1 MNFRSVLYI
10 IGLLIS
16 ALGCMMLI
24 PAMFDLLNNNKEWS
38 IFASTGIISFL
49 MGITIILAFRNRETK
64 IGSKETFLLS
74 VLSWIFLAAISA
86 LPLYLSNLNLS
97 YTDAFFEATSGITT
111 TGSTILTNIEDASKG
126 ILIWRSILQWLGGV
140 GIIVMAV
147 AALPLLH
154 MSGFQLFFS
163 EQAEPSD
170 KLKERVKNLATSII
184 IIYLIFTFICALLLN
199 IAGMSLFDSICH
211 SMTTIATGGYSTQ
224 NNSIGHYD
232 SLSIEIVIIFGMI
245 IASLPFIL
253 FVKMYNND
261 IKSLFWDKQVK
272 GFFFLLLVSIFII
285 AIWLNTK
292 LNFNFIEA
300 LRVSAFNVISII
312 TGTGYSTE
320 NFSKWGGFAIGL
332 LFIFMLVGGCTGS
345 TTGGIKIFRIQI
357 LFKVIIQQIQK
368 VIRPHQIV
376 KITYSKALIDDKTT
390 LSILAL
396 IFLFIASVFII
407 AAILYFIGLD
417 LLTAFSAA
425 ATSIAVVGPGLSE
438 EIGPTGNFNSLPN
451 QAKWVLS
458 AAMIIGRL
466 EFLAVLIL
474 IMPSFWKK

>member
-245 IASLPFIL
+245 MASLPFIL
-253 FVKMYNND
+253 FVKIYNND
-261 IKSLFWDKQVK
+261 IKSLFFDKQVK
-272 GFFFLLLVSIFII
+272 GFFFLLLASIFII

-320 NFSKWGGFAIGL
+320 DFSKWGGFAIGL

-474 IMPSFWKK
+474 IMPSFWKR

>member
-126 ILIWRSILQWLGGV
+126 ILIWRAILQWLGGV

-474 IMPSFWKK
+474 IMPSFWKR

>member
-417 LLTAFSAA
+417 LLTSFSAA

-474 IMPSFWKK
+474 IMPSFWKR

>member
-24 PAMFDLLNNNKEWS
+24 PAMFDLLNNNKEWRV
-38 IFASTGIISFL
+38 FASTGIISFL

-111 TGSTILTNIEDASKG
+111 TGSTILANIEDASKG
-126 ILIWRSILQWLGGV
+126 ILIWRSILQWLGGI

-199 IAGMSLFDSICH
+199 IVGMSLFDSICH

-261 IKSLFWDKQVK
+261 IKSLFLDKQVK
-272 GFFFLLLVSIFII
+272 GFFFLLLASIFII

-292 LNFNFIEA
+292 LNFNFIDA

-320 NFSKWGGFAIGL
+320 DFSKWGGFAIGL

-425 ATSIAVVGPGLSE
+425 ATSIAVVGPGLSA

-474 IMPSFWKK
+474 IMPSFWKR

>member
-1 MNFRSVLYI
+1 
-10 IGLLIS
+10 
-16 ALGCMMLI
+16 MMLI
-24 PAMFDLLNNNKEWS
+24 PALFDLLNNNEEWS
-38 IFASTGIISFL
+38 VFASTGIISFL
-49 MGITIILAFRNRETK
+49 MGITIVLAFKNRDIK

-111 TGSTILTNIEDASKG
+111 TGSTILLNIEDASKG

-170 KLKERVKNLATSII
+170 KLKERVKNVATSII
-184 IIYLIFTFICALLLN
+184 IIYGIFTFICALLLN
-199 IAGMSLFDSICH
+199 IVGMPLFDSICH
-211 SMTTIATGGYSTQ
+211 AMTTIATGGYSTQ
-224 NNSIGHYD
+224 NNSIGYYD
-232 SLSIEIVIIFGMI
+232 SLPIEIVIILGMI
-245 IASLPFIL
+245 MASLPFIL

-261 IKSLFWDKQVK
+261 IKSIFLDKQVK
-272 GFFFLLLVSIFII
+272 GFFLLLLLSIFII

-292 LNFNFIEA
+292 LNMSFIEA
-300 LRVSAFNVISII
+300 IRVSTFNVISII

-320 NFSKWGGFAIGL
+320 DFSKWGGFAIGL
-332 LFIFMLVGGCTGS
+332 LFIFMLIGGCTGS

-357 LFKVIIQQIQK
+357 LFKVIAQQIQK
-368 VIRPHQIV
+368 IIRPHQIV

-396 IFLFIASVFII
+396 IFLFIVSVFII
-407 AAILYFIGLD
+407 AALLYFMGLD
-417 LLTAFSAA
+417 LLTSFSAA
-425 ATSIAVVGPGLSE
+425 ATSIAVVGPGLSH
-438 EIGPTGNFNSLPN
+438 EIGPSGNFSLLPN

-474 IMPSFWKK
+474 IMPSFWKR

>member
-24 PAMFDLLNNNKEWS
+24 PAMFDLLNNNKEWG

-474 IMPSFWKK
+474 IMPSFWKR

>member
-16 ALGCMMLI
+16 SLGCMMFI
-24 PAMFDLLNNNKEWS
+24 PAMFDLLNNNDEWGV
-38 IFASTGIISFL
+38 FASTGIISFL
-49 MGITIILAFRNRETK
+49 MGITIILAFRNRNIK

-111 TGSTILTNIEDASKG
+111 TGSTILINIEDASKG

-163 EQAEPSD
+163 EQAEPAD
-170 KLKERVKNLATSII
+170 KLKERVKNLAISII
-184 IIYLIFTFICALLLN
+184 IIYGVFTVICALLLN
-199 IAGMSLFDSICH
+199 IVGMPLFDSICH
-211 SMTTIATGGYSTQ
+211 AMTTIATGGYSTQ
-224 NNSIGHYD
+224 NNSIGHYN
-232 SLSIEIVIIFGMI
+232 SLSIEIVIILGMI
-245 IASLPFIL
+245 MASLPFIL

-261 IKSLFWDKQVK
+261 IKSIFLDKQVR
-272 GFFFLLLVSIFII
+272 GFFLLLLLSIFII

-292 LNFNFIEA
+292 LNINFIDA
-300 LRVSAFNVISII
+300 IRFSAFNVISVI

-320 NFSKWGGFAIGL
+320 DFSKWGGFAIGL

-357 LFKVIIQQIQK
+357 LFKVILQQIQK

-407 AAILYFIGLD
+407 AAILYFMGLD
-417 LLTAFSAA
+417 LLTSFSAA
-425 ATSIAVVGPGLSE
+425 ATSIAVVGPGLSN
-438 EIGPTGNFNSLPN
+438 EIGPTGNFSLLPN

>member
-320 NFSKWGGFAIGL
+320 DFSKWGGFAIGL

-368 VIRPHQIV
+368 VIRPHQIL

-407 AAILYFIGLD
+407 AAILCFIGLD

-474 IMPSFWKK
+474 IMPSFWKR

>member
-1 MNFRSVLYI
+1 M
-10 IGLLIS
+10 
-16 ALGCMMLI
+16 
-24 PAMFDLLNNNKEWS
+24 
-38 IFASTGIISFL
+38 
-49 MGITIILAFRNRETK
+49 
-64 IGSKETFLLS
+64 
-74 VLSWIFLAAISA
+74 AAISA

-126 ILIWRSILQWLGGV
+126 ILIWRAILQWLGGV

-272 GFFFLLLVSIFII
+272 GFFFSI
-285 AIWLNTK
+285 
-292 LNFNFIEA
+292 
-300 LRVSAFNVISII
+300 ISIYI
-312 TGTGYSTE
+312 YYS
-320 NFSKWGGFAIGL
+320 N
-332 LFIFMLVGGCTGS
+332 
-345 TTGGIKIFRIQI
+345 
-357 LFKVIIQQIQK
+357 
-368 VIRPHQIV
+368 
-376 KITYSKALIDDKTT
+376 
-390 LSILAL
+390 LA
-396 IFLFIASVFII
+396 
-407 AAILYFIGLD
+407 
-417 LLTAFSAA
+417 
-425 ATSIAVVGPGLSE
+425 
-438 EIGPTGNFNSLPN
+438 
-451 QAKWVLS
+451 
-458 AAMIIGRL
+458 
-466 EFLAVLIL
+466 
-474 IMPSFWKK
+474 

>member
-245 IASLPFIL
+245 MASLPFIL
-253 FVKMYNND
+253 FVKIYNND
-261 IKSLFWDKQVK
+261 IKSLFFDKQVK
-272 GFFFLLLVSIFII
+272 GFFFLLLASIFII

-368 VIRPHQIV
+368 VIRPHQIL

-474 IMPSFWKK
+474 IMPSFWKR